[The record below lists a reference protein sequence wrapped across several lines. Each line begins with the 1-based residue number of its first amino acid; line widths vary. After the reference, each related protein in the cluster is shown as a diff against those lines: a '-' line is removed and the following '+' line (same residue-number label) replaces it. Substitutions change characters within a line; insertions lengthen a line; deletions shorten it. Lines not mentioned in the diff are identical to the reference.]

1 MGMITYGFR
10 LLKIFKNDNKYAL
23 FSLSE
28 MVSAIVNLKD
38 AENNL
43 KVREYMYVLQ
53 AYSYLKRKK
62 EKRYM
67 NKKIFLE
74 FADLIMADFD
84 MVVPLYR
91 FCGNTRM
98 SAVML
103 ADEENKYEYRERA
116 KKILMNNGFYGKEW
130 ESLRRE
136 FIDEFYS

>member
-1 MGMITYGFR
+1 MSMITYGFR
-10 LLKIFKNDNKYAL
+10 VLKIFKNDDKYAR

-43 KVREYMYVLQ
+43 KVKEYMYVLQ
-53 AYSYLKRKK
+53 AYYFLKRKK

-84 MVVPLYR
+84 MVVPYYR
-91 FCGNTRM
+91 FCGNSGM
-98 SAVML
+98 SAIML
-103 ADEENKYEYRERA
+103 ANEEDKYEYRERA

-130 ESLRRE
+130 ESLRGE
-136 FIDEFYS
+136 FIDAFYS